1 MGLEEGGRC
10 APNRAVSGGGGRL
23 GGARRRAA
31 ASSPARGPRTRRDG
45 QGHFSAVEVLS
56 TPLAPLE
63 ILSSDLMLSCK
74 VPREARP
81 GCEEQHESSASSQ
94 QLP

>member
-31 ASSPARGPRTRRDG
+31 SSPARGPGTRRDG

-63 ILSSDLMLSCK
+63 ILSSDLVLSSCK
-74 VPREARP
+74 VVDIYA
-81 GCEEQHESSASSQ
+81 
-94 QLP
+94 LI